1 MFCWPCSALVA
12 RCKLNTC
19 SLSLKIVLVN
29 HRSKDVGMEH
39 NNGVATLAGGKELVT
54 GRIFGKLPDT
64 TTSTSPVTL
73 F

>member
-1 MFCWPCSALVA
+1 M
-12 RCKLNTC
+12 K
-19 SLSLKIVLVN
+19 
-29 HRSKDVGMEH
+29 H